1 MQIRLKWSKKNP
13 GRVSWIPGSPPNV
26 LCLLPYLPLHHRPN
40 HCRHHH
46 REISGWTYIL
56 VNIFSYPHHC
66 SHHMPNYHW
75 DVSNQTYV
83 CQRLVISNI
92 STIITTTNIP
102 FWSPTPPGT
111 VPPNSISPPV
121 QQSWGN
127 SGKIC
132 RHFPNTLS
140 SLEHPKVSIWS
151 SKFDSR
157 LSTLFFVKGRYQWPH
172 AA

>member
-1 MQIRLKWSKKNP
+1 MLVCVSQAGLALHLLVKCWNMKYGSFYMSDAEREQRLKWSKKNP

-121 QQSWGN
+121 KQ
-127 SGKIC
+127 
-132 RHFPNTLS
+132 P
-140 SLEHPKVSIWS
+140 
-151 SKFDSR
+151 
-157 LSTLFFVKGRYQWPH
+157 
-172 AA
+172 